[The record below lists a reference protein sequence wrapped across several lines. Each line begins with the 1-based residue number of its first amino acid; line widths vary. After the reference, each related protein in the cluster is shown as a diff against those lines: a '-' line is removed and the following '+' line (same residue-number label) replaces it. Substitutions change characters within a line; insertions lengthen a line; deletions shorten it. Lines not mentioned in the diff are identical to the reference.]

1 MPNSAVAAYRPGTP
15 VGVTWRPP
23 DMTMPGIGM
32 LALARTVP
40 TSTNVVVPVRLN
52 SNVKLLRP
60 CRKVPVGDSSA
71 ISRSPARIVCTT
83 VPAL

>member
-1 MPNSAVAAYRPGTP
+1 
-15 VGVTWRPP
+15 
-23 DMTMPGIGM
+23 MTMPGIGM

-60 CRKVPVGDSSA
+60 CRKVPVGDRSA

>member
-1 MPNSAVAAYRPGTP
+1 
-15 VGVTWRPP
+15 
-23 DMTMPGIGM
+23 MTMPGIGM

-60 CRKVPVGDSSA
+60 CRRVPVGDSSA

-83 VPAL
+83 APAL